1 MTTETETIVLEP
13 EIIPTRKPYTLWDD
27 SMKEKVLR
35 FARQHGR
42 HMALMAKVAGIS
54 PNVLRQRLKE
64 DQSFQDDLDAVLE
77 ERNVELE
84 TEARRRAMEG
94 VTRRKYDKD
103 GRLLEEEQVFSD
115 TLMVKL
121 LEADN
126 PQKFGRQRD
135 QGVGAIAGGVLLIP
149 VKMEGERSS
158 DPESLA
164 KRLEDLSAF
173 QDDLRR
179 EAEKE

>member
-1 MTTETETIVLEP
+1 MTTETEIILEA
-13 EIIPTRKPYTLWDD
+13 EIIPTRKEYRKWDEEA
-27 SMKEKVLR
+27 KARVLSFVR
-35 FARQHGR
+35 EHGR
-42 HMALMAKVAGIS
+42 HHALMAKVAGIS
-54 PNVLRQRLKE
+54 RETLRVKIKE
-64 DQSFQDDLDAVLE
+64 DPEFADEIEAILD

-84 TEARRRAMEG
+84 REARRRAMEG

-121 LEADN
+121 LEAEN
-126 PQKFGRQRD
+126 PGKFGRQRD
-135 QGVGAIAGGVLLIP
+135 QGVGAISGGVLLIP
-149 VKMEGERSS
+149 VKMEGEGSN
-158 DPESLA
+158 DPEALA